1 MMLFIISQ
9 YFCPTKKELY
19 VPNQDTETLFTVP
32 FIF

>member
-1 MMLFIISQ
+1 MMLYIISK
-9 YFCPTKKELY
+9 YLRPTKKELY